1 MMEAGYIAQARI
13 EEIRTEQVQMET
25 QAQERTAMYAHDIE
39 IGKGASQW
47 IINLRASVR
56 PVVTYL
62 FVLLLIVVDIAS
74 IWWAWSSGA
83 AFAEAIPMVFDA
95 DEMQTQA
102 QERASLYAHDIEI
115 GKGASQWVTNSRAM
129 VRPAITYGMFIMFMF
144 VELFGFWFAFHRE
157 VPFDVALNLLWD
169 DETQI
174 IWASIVS
181 FWFGTQ
187 AFKK

>member
-1 MMEAGYIAQARI
+1 MFTLISTALSFLMGGLPKLLDFFQDKSDKKHELELAAMQMERELKMMEAGYIAQARI

-25 QAQERTAMYAHDIE
+25 QAQERTAMYQHDIE

-62 FVLLLIVVDIAS
+62 FVFLLIIVDVAS

-95 DEMQTQA
+95 DEMQI
-102 QERASLYAHDIEI
+102 L
-115 GKGASQWVTNSRAM
+115 
-129 VRPAITYGMFIMFMF
+129 
-144 VELFGFWFAFHRE
+144 
-157 VPFDVALNLLWD
+157 
-169 DETQI
+169 
-174 IWASIVS
+174 ASIIA

-187 AFKK
+187 AFSKK

>member
-1 MMEAGYIAQARI
+1 MGGLPKLLDFFQDKSDKSHELELARMQMERELQMLERGYAAQARI
-13 EEIRTEQVQMET
+13 EEIRTDQVQMQT
-25 QAQERTAMYAHDIE
+25 QAQEKSAMYAHDIE

-74 IWWAWSSGA
+74 IWWAWSTGA

-95 DEMQTQA
+95 DEMQI
-102 QERASLYAHDIEI
+102 L
-115 GKGASQWVTNSRAM
+115 
-129 VRPAITYGMFIMFMF
+129 
-144 VELFGFWFAFHRE
+144 
-157 VPFDVALNLLWD
+157 
-169 DETQI
+169 
-174 IWASIVS
+174 ASIIA

-187 AFKK
+187 AFARK

>member
-1 MMEAGYIAQARI
+1 MFTLISTALSFLMGGLPKLLDFFQDKSDKKHELELAAMQMERELKMMEAGYIAQARI

-25 QAQERTAMYAHDIE
+25 QAQERTAMYQHDIE

-62 FVLLLIVVDIAS
+62 FVFLLIIVDVAS

-83 AFAEAIPMVFDA
+83 KFAEAIPMVFDA
-95 DEMQTQA
+95 DEMQI
-102 QERASLYAHDIEI
+102 L
-115 GKGASQWVTNSRAM
+115 
-129 VRPAITYGMFIMFMF
+129 
-144 VELFGFWFAFHRE
+144 
-157 VPFDVALNLLWD
+157 
-169 DETQI
+169 
-174 IWASIVS
+174 ASIIA

-187 AFKK
+187 AFSKK